1 MGTDPLMTDGCL
13 RRQTGHMFIAFPTHG
28 SVGHPPLLCRSYAW
42 EMKDERSEDPGQL
55 FGRPAGGSA

>member
-1 MGTDPLMTDGCL
+1 MTNSC
-13 RRQTGHMFIAFPTHG
+13 RRCQTGHLFAAFPARG
-28 SVGHPPLLCRSYAW
+28 RVGHLPLLCRSYAW